1 MIELRGVSHR
11 YVVEGRRE
19 TTVTTALE
27 DVDYTMPEHQFIALV
42 GASGSGKT
50 TLLRLVA
57 GLIRPTAGR
66 VEVDG
71 APIAEPGPDRAM
83 VFQQPGLY
91 PWQTVAGNVRF
102 ALELSRMASGA
113 RAEQIVDVQ
122 LRLVGLAEFAD
133 HYPHQLSGG
142 MQQRVALARALAVAP
157 PTLLM
162 DEPFGA
168 LDAISRRR
176 LAGEL
181 LRIWEHEQ
189 RTVLFVTHSIDE
201 ALTLADRVALLRD
214 GRIIDDVEV
223 EIPRPRDPDTIEE
236 DPRFLALRRWLWES
250 L

>member
-1 MIELRGVSHR
+1 M
-11 YVVEGRRE
+11 
-19 TTVTTALE
+19 TVTTALE
-27 DVDYTMPEHQFIALV
+27 DVDLTMREHQFIALV

-57 GLIRPTAGR
+57 GLMRPTIGR

-71 APIAEPGPDRAM
+71 APIAGPGPDRAM

-91 PWQTVAGNVRF
+91 PWRTVAGNVRF

-113 RAEQIVDVQ
+113 RAEEIVDGQ

-157 PTLLM
+157 EMLLM

-214 GRIIDDVEV
+214 GRIVDDVEV
-223 EIPRPRDPDTIEE
+223 EIPRPRDPDTLQE
-236 DPRFLALRRWLWES
+236 DPRFLELRRWLWES